1 MAKDIKILFGVEGG
15 GSVNGASGQRILKE
29 LNQIASDISAKS
41 PPKVMLE
48 LDENATQSRLQKQ
61 LDAIVAKL
69 GTRMPGNGNGN
80 VSNTIA
86 KQLGL
91 DKDSEL
97 LRQAQR
103 IEAAFTR
110 VTGSASKVRLSAS
123 NGGIKA
129 IVSTMDG
136 AYRRT
141 IDFNTAIKASDTAL
155 RRMLKSVDSYDID
168 KRQQAVN
175 KQISDMR
182 EQAELF
188 SSDPAYAN
196 IVQLLDRAQAA
207 ADKFFSGGSQNSSGM
222 TQALNR
228 VQTAVEGIVT
238 AQDQLATSLGLQDG
252 AQLASKIASAQR
264 AFNGLN
270 RTNST
275 VTMNGADVDSTVT
288 IESIN
293 GQIKA
298 TLQLGDVAQATRQQM
313 IRMLETGKSLNTLNL
328 EKNQLKSGK
337 LYSNAQAFYD
347 RYSDALSKMPE
358 LNARWQEFLASAA
371 SGEKDV
377 SELANEF
384 ARLESA
390 TLSAGGGVETFGEK
404 LTSQFKSIAQSQAI
418 SKLINAVATQAKQL
432 ISTSAEIDKKMTDLQ
447 IVTNSTSRE
456 MSAQFDAAAKA
467 AHNAGT
473 AITDLIDSQT
483 VYARLGYSMQ
493 ESSALAEYTAMLSK
507 VGDIDVS
514 DAQNA
519 VTAIVKAFDV
529 DASDVQSV
537 MDMLVEVGNNFP
549 ISVSQLAEGMNNA
562 GSMMKL
568 AGNSIEETM
577 GLLTAANTTVKLCR
591 AA

>member
-1 MAKDIKILFGVEGG
+1 
-15 GSVNGASGQRILKE
+15 
-29 LNQIASDISAKS
+29 
-41 PPKVMLE
+41 
-48 LDENATQSRLQKQ
+48 
-61 LDAIVAKL
+61 
-69 GTRMPGNGNGN
+69 
-80 VSNTIA
+80 
-86 KQLGL
+86 
-91 DKDSEL
+91 
-97 LRQAQR
+97 
-103 IEAAFTR
+103 
-110 VTGSASKVRLSAS
+110 
-123 NGGIKA
+123 
-129 IVSTMDG
+129 
-136 AYRRT
+136 
-141 IDFNTAIKASDTAL
+141 
-155 RRMLKSVDSYDID
+155 
-168 KRQQAVN
+168 
-175 KQISDMR
+175 
-182 EQAELF
+182 
-188 SSDPAYAN
+188 
-196 IVQLLDRAQAA
+196 
-207 ADKFFSGGSQNSSGM
+207 
-222 TQALNR
+222 
-228 VQTAVEGIVT
+228 
-238 AQDQLATSLGLQDG
+238 
-252 AQLASKIASAQR
+252 
-264 AFNGLN
+264 
-270 RTNST
+270 
-275 VTMNGADVDSTVT
+275 
-288 IESIN
+288 
-293 GQIKA
+293 
-298 TLQLGDVAQATRQQM
+298 
-313 IRMLETGKSLNTLNL
+313 
-328 EKNQLKSGK
+328 
-337 LYSNAQAFYD
+337 
-347 RYSDALSKMPE
+347 MPE

-371 SGEKDV
+371 SGDKDV

-384 ARLESA
+384 TRLESA

-418 SKLINAVATQAKQL
+418 SKLINSVATQAKQL

-447 IVTNSTSRE
+447 IVTKSTSRE

>member
-61 LDAIVAKL
+61 LDAIVSKL
-69 GTRMPGNGNGN
+69 GTRTPGSGNGN

-418 SKLINAVATQAKQL
+418 SKLINSVATQAKQL

-519 VTAIVKAFDV
+519 VIAIVKAFDV